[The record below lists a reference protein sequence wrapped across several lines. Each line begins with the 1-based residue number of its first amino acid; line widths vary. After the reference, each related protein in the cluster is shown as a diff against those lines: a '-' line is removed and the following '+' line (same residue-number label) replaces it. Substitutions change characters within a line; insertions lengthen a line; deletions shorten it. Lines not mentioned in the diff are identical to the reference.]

1 MFTQDC
7 PLPPHLE
14 SPNLHANNQS
24 SISKQLT
31 YLHVCSMQF
40 TEQTS
45 KSNASLLPSH
55 LNNRLSNVA
64 ACSTLSKL
72 LGQVGLSLLLS

>member
-1 MFTQDC
+1 
-7 PLPPHLE
+7 
-14 SPNLHANNQS
+14 
-24 SISKQLT
+24 
-31 YLHVCSMQF
+31 MQF

-45 KSNASLLPSH
+45 KNNASLLPSH

-72 LGQVGLSLLLS
+72 LCQVGLSLLLS